1 MKTQFLLC
9 ITTLLLFFTSC
20 SKRTESPISDATAFG
35 HVFDKFTQEP
45 ILGAEVHL
53 FQSEF
58 TSFFSPDRITYLE
71 TTLTDKDGFFEFQFE
86 ELDFPFSHF
95 VYVEEH
101 GFFPEQKDAEKNME
115 ILLEPQASLQ
125 LHVKNVNPFNE
136 LDTIKVKMSCINTSY
151 LIGTNIDTVFLCN
164 DAPSEK
170 YINVIY
176 WISKNGNKQQFV
188 DSIFTSLEHD
198 LHKYYIEH

>member
-1 MKTQFLLC
+1 MKTQLLFC
-9 ITTLLLFFTSC
+9 IIILSLFFTSC
-20 SKRTESPISDATAFG
+20 SKPTESPISDATAFG
-35 HVFDKFTQEP
+35 YAFDKFTQEP

-53 FQSEF
+53 YQSEF

-115 ILLEPQASLQ
+115 ILLEPQVELR
-125 LHVKNVNPFNE
+125 VKLKNITPYDNNDRIAISVACGYEAF
-136 LDTIKVKMSCINTSY
+136 
-151 LIGTNIDTVFLCN
+151 IGQNIDTLISCFARPERRSALTYWVTKN
-164 DAPSEK
+164 DIKTEFK
-170 YINVIY
+170 
-176 WISKNGNKQQFV
+176 
-188 DSIFTSLEHD
+188 DSIFTTIPSIQID
-198 LHKYYIEH
+198 INY